1 MSDRNFA
8 RMFRAETGM
17 TPADFAEATRVD
29 AAWRLLGGHR
39 LGGHRSSL

>member
-29 AAWRLLGGHR
+29 ATR
-39 LGGHRSSL
+39 RSVYLEGTDLP